1 MTSEPIILS
10 VWAPEV
16 PNNWTWCGNQQF
28 GAFGRPGLKINEN
41 GIKTHL
47 QFWAYGRPVPKLP
60 RSVLRPWKTENSPD
74 FEIPTI
80 RHASLRM
87 DGSYEWVVSILAI
100 WKVALTGW
108 DCTWA
113 IRVLVKCSLKQTLSR
128 FVTCA
133 TVEPQSCEW
142 YQKAVP

>member
-1 MTSEPIILS
+1 
-10 VWAPEV
+10 
-16 PNNWTWCGNQQF
+16 
-28 GAFGRPGLKINEN
+28 
-41 GIKTHL
+41 
-47 QFWAYGRPVPKLP
+47 
-60 RSVLRPWKTENSPD
+60 
-74 FEIPTI
+74 
-80 RHASLRM
+80 M

-133 TVEPQSCEW
+133 TVRGAPVVRMVPEGCSFVTPGKLKFVQMLMGTSPQVGP
-142 YQKAVP
+142 KLRTNPLKL